1 MPYSSTHSCWWKILC
16 LPPWRYFGRHVPTS
30 YWACRTDGLSHAHW
44 IHSHKH
50 FLPLSCMTACCLKAK
65 EKLVCGCTFWRV
77 QWWPHPQQVTW
88 GLFFLDCTCSLG
100 LCIFKDYAQVCVFG
114 ATTASFL
121 LHCCHPCSPFGC
133 IIFYTCTGVIVRGV
147 DAPASAKG
155 TSVNLCWVWATPS
168 SLLIWPGLVAMVS
181 VFCHNVSSPCC
192 RTLWMKSFIFLFI
205 SGL

>member
-1 MPYSSTHSCWWKILC
+1 MLLEGKGKTCLRLYILARAVVAPSTASHLG
-16 LPPWRYFGRHVPTS
+16 LVFG
-30 YWACRTDGLSHAHW
+30 
-44 IHSHKH
+44 
-50 FLPLSCMTACCLKAK
+50 
-65 EKLVCGCTFWRV
+65 
-77 QWWPHPQQVTW
+77 
-88 GLFFLDCTCSLG
+88 LDCTCSLG

-147 DAPASAKG
+147 DAPASAKV